1 MFRENKT
8 LKQTCYLRK
17 DHNLKIHLLIIDPQ
31 FDFCDPTGALYVPG
45 AESDMHRLAKMVN
58 RLKDKLDDI
67 HVTLDSHH
75 LVDIAHPIFWVDS
88 KGQHPNWFTLIF
100 EDDVKN
106 GVWRAT
112 NPNHQKRAL
121 EYVQSLKANNRYVLC
136 IWPPHCL
143 IGSDGYKVYNGQ
155 QNTPADERL
164 YNALL
169 KWENDFAMI
178 DYVTKGSNL
187 WTEHYS
193 AVQAD
198 VPDPMD
204 PDTQLNMRLIKTLQ
218 DPDIVLLAGE
228 ALSHC
233 VLNTVTDI
241 ANNFGE
247 ENIKKLVL
255 LTDATSPVPNPPGPN
270 APDFVGMGKKFIKD
284 MKARG
289 MQVSTTTE
297 FLK

>member
-1 MFRENKT
+1 M
-8 LKQTCYLRK
+8 
-17 DHNLKIHLLIIDPQ
+17 KIHLLVIDPQ
-31 FDFCDPTGALYVPG
+31 FDFCDPTGALYVAG
-45 AESDMHRLAKMVN
+45 AEQDMHRLAKMVN
-58 RLKDKLDDI
+58 RLRGKLDDI

-88 KGQHPNWFTLIF
+88 KGNHPNPFTLIF

-106 GVWRAT
+106 GVWRTT
-112 NPNHQKRAL
+112 NPQFQKRAL

-155 QNTPADERL
+155 KNTPEDEKL
-164 YNALL
+164 FSAFK
-169 KWENDFAMI
+169 KWESNFAMI
-178 DYVTKGSNL
+178 DYVTKGSNF

-204 PDTQLNMRLIKTLQ
+204 PYTQLNMILIKTLQ
-218 DPDIVLLAGE
+218 DTDIVLLAGE

-247 ENIKKLVL
+247 ENIKNLVL
-255 LTDATSPVPNPPGPN
+255 LTDATSPVPNPPGAG
-270 APDFVGMGKKFIKD
+270 APDFVGMGKQFIKD

-289 MQVSTTTE
+289 MQVSTTSE